1 MYTGVVKKQ
10 TNKQNIW
17 DSVHINKNNR
27 FATLHG
33 NKLIAIATIQL
44 IQIEVL
50 NLTAQSNGF
59 SPVA

>member
-1 MYTGVVKKQ
+1 MYTGVVKK
-10 TNKQNIW
+10 TNKQNIR

-27 FATLHG
+27 FAAPHR

-50 NLTAQSNGF
+50 NGF